1 MYSAIK
7 ASKHRDKKLVWIDEA
22 VFTYNTFKTKA
33 WSAKNSR
40 IQVNDADAKIKTVA
54 LIAAISE
61 DCGLEG
67 YSLHPKS
74 ISTQEFVDFVENLSL

>member
-1 MYSAIK
+1 MRLSLHSIPSTQKPALANILSIK
-7 ASKHRDKKLVWIDEA
+7 
-22 VFTYNTFKTKA
+22 
-33 WSAKNSR
+33 
-40 IQVNDADAKIKTVA
+40 VNDADAQIKTVA

-74 ISTQEFVDFVENLSL
+74 ISTQEFFDFVENLSQ